1 MRSMKPYRQPIKF
14 IATLVTTV
22 YGLFLLKV
30 FSGSAPPLFFLPTQ
44 LRELDMLIYL
54 GAIPLLLMWVL
65 VVRFTHLSEE
75 EHMLMVLAAERREDT
90 KAVDKGGER

>member
-1 MRSMKPYRQPIKF
+1 MSTMKRYRQPIKF
-14 IATLVTTV
+14 IATLLTTV
-22 YGLFLLKV
+22 YGLCLLKV
-30 FSGSAPPLFFLPTQ
+30 FSGSAPPLSFLPAQ

-75 EHMLMVLAAERREDT
+75 ERILMALAAERRESK
-90 KAVDKGGER
+90 KAVDKRGER